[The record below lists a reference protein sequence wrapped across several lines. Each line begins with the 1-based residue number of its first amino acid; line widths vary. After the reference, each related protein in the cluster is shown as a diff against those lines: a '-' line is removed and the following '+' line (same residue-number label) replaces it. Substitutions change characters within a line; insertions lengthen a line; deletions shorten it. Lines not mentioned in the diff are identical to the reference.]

1 MKKIMT
7 IAMVAFSV
15 AVFAQAGKQISKSE
29 NTEISNSKKSDKKQ
43 EGKKGGKK
51 GKGDKGHF
59 SKKFESLNL
68 TDSQKAKIEA
78 LKSENKE
85 NFKKGEK
92 VSKEDREKRFAEMD
106 KQMKNILTKE
116 QYAKFQEIQK
126 EKLTA
131 KASKGIRKGRK
142 GGDRFADLN
151 LTDSQKEQLQALKAD
166 RKSRDFKNENE
177 KPSKEEMQAKRAEM
191 DKKVKAILT
200 PEQYEKFIS
209 NQNSKSNNKKQ

>member
-1 MKKIMT
+1 MRKLMVV
-7 IAMVAFSV
+7 AMMVLTVGA
-15 AVFAQAGKQISKSE
+15 FAQTGNKSKNKE
-29 NTEISNSKKSDKKQ
+29 GKKQ
-43 EGKKGGKK
+43 STEMRVDKEGKHDKGGKK
-51 GKGDKGHF
+51 GD
-59 SKKFESLNL
+59 SKR
-68 TDSQKAKIEA
+68 
-78 LKSENKE
+78 
-85 NFKKGEK
+85 GE
-92 VSKEDREKRFAEMD
+92 
-106 KQMKNILTKE
+106 
-116 QYAKFQEIQK
+116 
-126 EKLTA
+126 
-131 KASKGIRKGRK
+131 GRK